1 MEHDGPQDGNSCDA
15 DNFVM
20 SPTLGS
26 GKTTWSSCSRDYLE
40 KFLQTSQ
47 SSCIQS
53 ASSHVNI
60 LHQFHSGHKLPGQ
73 IFDASQQCALRFGP
87 DSRKSQIQPLE
98 DICRLL
104 RCDTGPKR
112 SIVVYHAHP
121 ALEGS
126 TCGHNKV
133 SPCPCF
139 CRFPHPSSRPSR
151 TVCPFLW
158 DRLVV
163 SAGIL
168 RPNDWI
174 VP

>member
-1 MEHDGPQDGNSCDA
+1 MEHDGPQDGNVCDA

-26 GKTTWSSCSRDYLE
+26 GKTTWSSCSSDYLD

-53 ASSHVNI
+53 GSSHVNI
-60 LHQFHSGHKLPGQ
+60 MQQFHSANKLPGQ

-112 SIVVYHAHP
+112 SIIVYHAHP
-121 ALEGS
+121 ALEG
-126 TCGHNKV
+126 TRCGDDKV
-133 SPCPCF
+133 SLVYDLSAFPTDSFSLPLLTPHYSYFF
-139 CRFPHPSSRPSR
+139 CRG
-151 TVCPFLW
+151 T
-158 DRLVV
+158 D
-163 SAGIL
+163 
-168 RPNDWI
+168 
-174 VP
+174 